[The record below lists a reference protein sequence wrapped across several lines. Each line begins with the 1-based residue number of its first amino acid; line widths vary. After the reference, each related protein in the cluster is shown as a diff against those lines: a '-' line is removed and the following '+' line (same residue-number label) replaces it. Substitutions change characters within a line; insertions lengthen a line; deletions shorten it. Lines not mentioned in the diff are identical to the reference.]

1 MPALTVGQLG
11 AEDSWASHPL
21 CSREDWKQ
29 DVQQG
34 NTQRGYW
41 DWVEAMI
48 EQDADQTRI
57 KSDVPDSLPNQS

>member
-21 CSREDWKQ
+21 YGREDWKQ
-29 DVQQG
+29 EAQQG

-48 EQDADQTRI
+48 EQDADPTRVQ
-57 KSDVPDSLPNQS
+57 SDVPDPSAIQS

>member
-1 MPALTVGQLG
+1 MPAPTARQHW

-21 CSREDWKQ
+21 YSREDWKQ
-29 DVQQG
+29 EAQQG

-57 KSDVPDSLPNQS
+57 QSDVPDSLAIQS

>member
-1 MPALTVGQLG
+1 MPTLTVGQLR
-11 AEDSWASHPL
+11 AEDSWASDPL
-21 CSREDWKQ
+21 YSREDWKQ
-29 DVQQG
+29 EAQQG

-57 KSDVPDSLPNQS
+57 QLDTADSLANQS